1 MYLCPNPTLYAG
13 ANTIYNKDGTVS
25 GIVADIKNNHK
36 FDDGTTGLV
45 LRICFQNDES
55 VGNWMHREMVTQ
67 GRYVKETVKLRMEL
81 LEMRKRFINHV

>member
-1 MYLCPNPTLYAG
+1 LYVCPNPTLHAG
-13 ANTIYNKDGTVS
+13 FNTIYNKDGTVS

-36 FDDGTTGLV
+36 FDDGITGLV
-45 LRICFQNDES
+45 LQIRFQNDES

-67 GRYVKETVKLRMEL
+67 GRYLKEIMKLCMEP